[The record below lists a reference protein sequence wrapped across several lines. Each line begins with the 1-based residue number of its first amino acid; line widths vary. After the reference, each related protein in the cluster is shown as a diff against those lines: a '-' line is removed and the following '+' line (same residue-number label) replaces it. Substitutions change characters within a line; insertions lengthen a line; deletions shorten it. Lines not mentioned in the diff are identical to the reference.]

1 MEYVILGI
9 AIFILLLAAIPILGI
24 DIFRKKKMEH
34 KPAP

>member
-9 AIFILLLAAIPILGI
+9 VILVLLVAAIPILGI